1 MNLRQFFAI
10 VEIRTKFI
18 SLSTY
23 LIATLY
29 AYYRGGYF
37 DPLKAILMLVAT
49 LLVDMGTTG
58 FNTYFDYWRGVDSSF
73 YNREESKVVVHEGV
87 PWLWAL
93 LISLALFALA
103 LPIGIAL
110 AMLSGWPVIPIGAAC
125 MAIGYLYT
133 GGPYPISRTPFGEF
147 FAGATLGTVLFLLVY
162 YIQAGPPDGRAFLV
176 SLPSS
181 LLIAAILTVNNTCD
195 RLGDEA
201 AGRKT
206 LSILLGRLGG
216 ELWGI
221 LEVMA
226 GFAVLAYLGFSGRL
240 PGWAPFV
247 VIPAIAFSIREF
259 VLMHR
264 RGYSHDTKGA
274 SMASISRIFQYYTIA
289 ALIILIGGIIDHS
302 VKNL

>member
-1 MNLRQFFAI
+1 MNTRQFFAI

-23 LIATLY
+23 LIATTY
-29 AYYRGGYF
+29 AFYRSGNF

-58 FNTYFDYWRGVDSSF
+58 FNTYFDYWRGVDNSF
-73 YNREESKVVVHEGV
+73 YNREKSKVVVHEGV

-93 LISLALFALA
+93 LISLGLFALA
-103 LPIGIAL
+103 LPFGIVL
-110 AMLSGWPVIPIGAAC
+110 AILSGWPVIPVGAAC
-125 MAIGYLYT
+125 MAVGYFYT

-147 FAGATLGTVLFLLVY
+147 FAGAALGTVLFLLVY
-162 YIQAGPPDGRAFLV
+162 YIQAGPPDGPAFLV

-181 LLIAAILTVNNTCD
+181 LIIAAILTVNNTCD

-216 ELWGI
+216 EIWGI
-221 LEVMA
+221 LEVTA

-240 PGWAPFV
+240 PRWAPII
-247 VIPAIAFSIREF
+247 VIPAMALSIREF

-274 SMASISRIFQYYTIA
+274 SMGSISRIFMYYTVA
-289 ALIILIGGIIDHS
+289 AMMVLIGGLIDRG
-302 VKNL
+302 